1 MLNYS
6 NIFCAKTKTY
16 ILYKNPEKPFKQWG
30 CQQCM
35 FVKNIHKHTYVRECR
50 FMLMAGGSLLIIF
63 RVQFN
68 GRN

>member
-16 ILYKNPEKPFKQWG
+16 ILHKNPEKPFKQWG

-35 FVKNIHKHTYVRECR
+35 FVKNIHKPTYVHECR
-50 FMLMAGGSLLIIF
+50 FMRMAGGSLLIIF